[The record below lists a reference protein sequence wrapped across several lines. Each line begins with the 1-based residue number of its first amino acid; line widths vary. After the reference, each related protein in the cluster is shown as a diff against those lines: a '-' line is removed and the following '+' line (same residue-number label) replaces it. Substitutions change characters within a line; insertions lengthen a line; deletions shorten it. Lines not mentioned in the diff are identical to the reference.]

1 MISIKTND
9 EFDAMRDAGRIV
21 AMVHAWM
28 RENVQPGVLTSDID
42 AAAEKII
49 RDEGATPE
57 FKGYHGFPASICA
70 SVNEEVVHGIPG
82 SRVLADGDIIGVDV
96 GARIHGFVGDAA
108 LTLAVGAV
116 TDEAQRLLDTTRE
129 CLDLAIGVCGP
140 GVRLSAIGA
149 AVQKHAEARGYTL
162 VREYAGHGIGRR
174 MHEEPSVP
182 NYVDPLLRHRDHVL
196 KPGMAICIEPMVNV
210 GGPEVRVLDDGW
222 TVVTR
227 DGTLSAHFEHTI
239 AIRDTGAEVMTVL

>member
-1 MISIKTND
+1 MISIKSD
-9 EFDAMRDAGRIV
+9 SEFEAMREAGRIV
-21 AMVHAWM
+21 AKVHAWL
-28 RENVQPGVLTSDID
+28 RENVRPGITTGELD
-42 AAAEKII
+42 AGAETII
-49 RDEGATPE
+49 RENGGTPE

-82 SRVLADGDIIGVDV
+82 SRRLVEGDIIGVDV

-108 LTLAVGAV
+108 ISLPVGTVAV
-116 TDEAQRLLDTTRE
+116 EAQRLLDTTRE
-129 CLDLAIGVCGP
+129 CLELAVAVCGP

-149 AVQKHAEARGYTL
+149 AVQNHAEARGYTL

-182 NYVDPLLRHRDHVL
+182 NYVDPALRHRDVVL
-196 KPGMAICIEPMVNV
+196 RPGMAICIEPMVNA

-227 DGTLSAHFEHTI
+227 DGRLSAHFEHTI
-239 AIRDTGAEVMTVL
+239 AIKSSGAEVMTVL